1 MMRHKAARHPDA
13 SEEDETDQ
21 GEEEDSED
29 ETQMNDSKSS
39 GSEEDS
45 EDERSMDE
53 DDSED
58 ENNRGED
65 DNEEEDNEAETDED
79 TYNIWMYLKN
89 SALRNKAIESQFD
102 EIKANLASDE
112 SATEEEVNKHAL
124 RVVKPDIFK
133 HVCKHYAAFLKLWH
147 WARENKYHKEIM
159 KTKRKLMDEED
170 FDYEEAIE
178 HAVKK
183 RKYLIEK
190 ATGIGLFDDEPLDE
204 VVPPPIADEA
214 SVDEDSTD
222 ED

>member
-45 EDERSMDE
+45 EDERGGGE

-65 DNEEEDNEAETDED
+65 EEEDSEAETDED

>member
-1 MMRHKAARHPDA
+1 M
-13 SEEDETDQ
+13 
-21 GEEEDSED
+21 G
-29 ETQMNDSKSS
+29 
-39 GSEEDS
+39 
-45 EDERSMDE
+45 
-53 DDSED
+53 
-58 ENNRGED
+58 
-65 DNEEEDNEAETDED
+65 
-79 TYNIWMYLKN
+79 
-89 SALRNKAIESQFD
+89 SQFD
-102 EIKANLASDE
+102 EIKGNLASDE
-112 SATEEEVNKHAL
+112 STTEEEVNKQAL

-133 HVCKHYAAFLKLWH
+133 HVCKHYTSFLKLWH